1 MGTGR
6 SSAAPLCSST
16 QTAVPPLYAGTKKQV
31 FFKCTNGES
40 SSDEDNYYMIKGTAR
55 IPGVALGGHRA
66 VRLNKSISTGKT
78 KIPGPIVN
86 LLIAAVHNVPPAAN
100 LTQGKDAVTIIL
112 LGDKTNIE

>member
-40 SSDEDNYYMIKGTAR
+40 SSDEDNYYMIKGT
-55 IPGVALGGHRA
+55 
-66 VRLNKSISTGKT
+66 NKKNCEGI
-78 KIPGPIVN
+78 
-86 LLIAAVHNVPPAAN
+86 VPPGS
-100 LTQGKDAVTIIL
+100 L
-112 LGDKTNIE
+112 E